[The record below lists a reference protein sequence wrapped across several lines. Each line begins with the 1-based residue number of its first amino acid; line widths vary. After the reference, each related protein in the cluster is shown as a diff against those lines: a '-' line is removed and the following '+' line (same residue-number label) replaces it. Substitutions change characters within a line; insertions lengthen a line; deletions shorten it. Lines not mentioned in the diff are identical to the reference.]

1 MTETCQRCGNRPG
14 DRTLTLE
21 APRLE
26 AGGKTPNPARL
37 LLPVCGACFEQL
49 ARKANGGRPPAR
61 SRSIREPTMKTAR
74 AASYVSSSMAE
85 RPPRRGPFRLP
96 RSSGASARPRG
107 ARAPARLR
115 PRPPARVQRF

>member
-49 ARKANGGRPPAR
+49 ARRQMEDAL
-61 SRSIREPTMKTAR
+61 
-74 AASYVSSSMAE
+74 
-85 RPPRRGPFRLP
+85 RRGLAP
-96 RSSGASARPRG
+96 SGSRP
-107 ARAPARLR
+107 
-115 PRPPARVQRF
+115 